1 MEDGGARL
9 LGCQTTVVSVQ
20 RRGADC
26 DHPSFEH
33 FAVQR
38 DGDFGSEEWLAR
50 ANLVGSDLER
60 TPHPRSK
67 GRLPVSVLT
76 VVGRT
81 EIFVHDMKL
90 VGRHT
95 PQVSGAPHSFQQQT
109 WVRIITPLRRRQP
122 TDRIGALSGTQAL
135 RHSALDVQ
143 VTRVE
148 TGSFSKCSRIQ

>member
-9 LGCQTTVVSVQ
+9 LARQTTVVSVQ

-26 DHPSFEH
+26 DHPSFEY
-33 FAVQR
+33 FAVQG
-38 DGDFGSEEWLAR
+38 DGDFGSEEWLAPT
-50 ANLVGSDLER
+50 NLVGSDLER
-60 TPHPRSK
+60 TPHPRSNR
-67 GRLPVSVLT
+67 RLPVGVLT

-109 WVRIITPLRRRQP
+109 
-122 TDRIGALSGTQAL
+122 
-135 RHSALDVQ
+135 
-143 VTRVE
+143 
-148 TGSFSKCSRIQ
+148 